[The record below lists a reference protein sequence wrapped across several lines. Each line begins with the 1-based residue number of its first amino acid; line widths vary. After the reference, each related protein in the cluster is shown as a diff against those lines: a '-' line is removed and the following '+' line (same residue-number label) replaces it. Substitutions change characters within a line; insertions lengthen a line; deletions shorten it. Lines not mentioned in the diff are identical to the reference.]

1 MQCVFKLE
9 ILHPTHGI
17 MAEKRKFCVEI
28 KGWFPVTLYFWAP
41 GEFLLAQE
49 PRVVLLCSIHMA
61 FPSEEIPKGWQ
72 VICRHVHQ
80 SPLLAGATL
89 SLIFQQDRRWT

>member
-9 ILHPTHGI
+9 ILDPTHGI
-17 MAEKRKFCVEI
+17 MAVKRIFYVEI
-28 KGWFPVTLYFWAP
+28 KGRFPVTVYFWAP
-41 GEFLLAQE
+41 GEFPLAQE
-49 PRVVLLCSIHMA
+49 PRVILLCSIHMA
-61 FPSEEIPKGWQ
+61 LPSEEIPKGWQ

-89 SLIFQQDRRWT
+89 SLTFQQDRWT